1 MRYGE
6 AAFFFQ
12 ATLLHIAPVMVGA
25 PHHTAG
31 KPWLEGHGARA
42 VVTAEGDTLKA
53 NTLGIH
59 VAAGFQPVDHAAG
72 PVLAVVA
79 GNQVVQ
85 AQCFTGAGL
94 VDDQRRDAAF
104 CQPGRQAD
112 AVFHFLGRIQ
122 SVDLHQDRR
131 RAAHTFGTHQQAGNM
146 FALVG
151 DFNALAVLP
160 RQFDTAFESLQK
172 TLVQLG
178 TARRAM
184 GLQAFAGQVIGGGTV
199 VFLTGGQQP
208 AIAFVFL
215 GQAAEF
221 VGHLRPGFTKRLG
234 SSGVGLLGGFL
245 QWRAHLFDFAHA
257 GAHLDRQVDGEIP
270 HVIGREITE
279 HDCCCPCGCL
289 VVHKAR

>member
-1 MRYGE
+1 M
-6 AAFFFQ
+6 
-12 ATLLHIAPVMVGA
+12 IGA

-42 VVTAEGDTLKA
+42 VITAEGDTLQA
-53 NTLGIH
+53 YTLGIH
-59 VAAGFQPVDHAAG
+59 IAAGFQPVDHAAG
-72 PVLAVVA
+72 PVLAVVT
-79 GNQVVQ
+79 GNQIMQ
-85 AQCFTGAGL
+85 AQRFTRAGL

-104 CQPGRQAD
+104 GQPGRQAD

-122 SVDLHQDRR
+122 PVDLHQDRR
-131 RAAHTFGTHQQAGNM
+131 RTGDAFGTHQQAGNM

-160 RQFDTAFESLQK
+160 RQFDTAFEGLQK

-178 TARRAM
+178 TARCAM
-184 GLQAFAGQVIGGGTV
+184 GLKAFASEVIGGGAV
-199 VFLTGGQQP
+199 VLFTGRQQS

-221 VGHLRPGFTKRLG
+221 VGHLGPGFAKCLG
-234 SSGVGLLGGFL
+234 ARGVGLLGRFL
-245 QWRAHLFDFAHA
+245 QRRAHLFDFTDA
-257 GAHLDRQVDGEIP
+257 GAHLDGQVDREIP

-289 VVHKAR
+289 ERSQGTLRTLRLIDQS